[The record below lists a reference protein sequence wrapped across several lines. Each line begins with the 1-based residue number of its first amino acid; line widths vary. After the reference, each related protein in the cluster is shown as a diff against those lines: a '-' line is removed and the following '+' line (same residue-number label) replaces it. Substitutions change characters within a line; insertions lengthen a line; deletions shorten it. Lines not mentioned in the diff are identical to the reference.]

1 MTVPILRVFVFTQK
15 ATVSWLRLATRVSG
29 FSTRA
34 KSAALFPRNTSF
46 RCEENDDDGEAEAEL
61 EAGCGF
67 NDDGDDGDDDDV
79 EG

>member
-15 ATVSWLRLATRVSG
+15 ATVSWLRLATRVRG

-46 RCEENDDDGEAEAEL
+46 RCEENDDDDGEAEAE
-61 EAGCGF
+61 AGCGF
-67 NDDGDDGDDDDV
+67 DDDDGDDDDD